1 MESLAEPGPGPAAS
15 LSKEG
20 VLRAA
25 VQLADDQGIAAL
37 SMRNLARALGVGVM
51 SLYYYVANK
60 GDLLDGIVD
69 RVVGEIDPPPA
80 GRDWREA
87 IRHTARSA
95 HQVLLRHRWAAGL
108 MLSSSTVQPA
118 RLQYMEA
125 LLGTLRAAGF
135 SAHLTHRGYHVL
147 DSYIIGFTLWLV
159 NLNLPAEAADLT
171 TLGTDLLRDLPA
183 DRFPFLT
190 EHIQQH
196 LMPDDPADG
205 SDFEF
210 GLDLVL
216 DGLERLR
223 TTPTG

>member
-1 MESLAEPGPGPAAS
+1 MDSPAEPAPGPAAS

-25 VQLADDQGIAAL
+25 VALADARGIAEL

-51 SLYYYVANK
+51 SLYYYVASK
-60 GDLLDGIVD
+60 GELLDGIVD

-80 GRDWREA
+80 GGDWREA

-95 HQVLLRHRWAAGL
+95 HQVLSRHRWAAGL

-135 SAHLTHRGYHVL
+135 SAHLTHRAYHVL
-147 DSYIIGFTLWLV
+147 DSYIVGFTLWLV
-159 NLNLPAEAADLT
+159 NLNLPAEAADLAA
-171 TLGTDLLRDLPA
+171 LGAGVLRELPA
-183 DRFPFLT
+183 DRFPYLA
-190 EHIQQH
+190 EHVQQH
-196 LMPDDPADG
+196 LQPADPVAG

-210 GLDLVL
+210 GLDLIL
-216 DGLERLR
+216 GGLERLR
-223 TTPTG
+223 RTPTG